1 MSAQVNRQIRLAERP
16 TGLPGDSTWE
26 LTEEAVP
33 VPADGEVLVA
43 VEYLSLDPAM
53 RGYLNDVPS
62 YAPPVQV
69 GAVMRAAGVGRV
81 VASRNPDYAEGER
94 VIGAFGV
101 QEHAVSDGRGL
112 SRVDT
117 SVASSP
123 TWLGLLGY
131 PGLTAYFGLFDV
143 GRAQAGDTVV
153 VSGAA
158 GAVGSVVGQ
167 LAKIR
172 GCRVV
177 GIAGGAEKCAWLRDE
192 LGFDATIDYKSERV
206 GRALHA
212 AAPDGVDVYFDNV
225 GGPVLDNVLAQL
237 RRNAR
242 VVICGAISQ
251 YNATEGVYAP
261 KNYLS
266 LIVNRASMAGMLVF
280 DYAERFPEAIE
291 ELLGW
296 YQKGELV
303 SREQV
308 VGGGVA
314 AFPEALL
321 MLFAGANTGKLVL
334 EV

>member
-16 TGLPGDSTWE
+16 TGLPGDSTWK
-26 LTEEAVP
+26 LTEEDVP
-33 VPADGEVLVA
+33 VAGDGELLVS

-62 YAPPVQV
+62 YAPPVEV
-69 GAVMRAAGVGRV
+69 GAVMRAAGVGV
-81 VASRNPDYAEGER
+81 VVESRNPAYAVGER

-117 SVASSP
+117 SVAPAP

-167 LAKIR
+167 LAKVR

-251 YNATEGVYAP
+251 YNRTEAAYGP

-280 DYAERFPEAIE
+280 DYVERFPEAIK
-291 ELLGW
+291 ELAGW
-296 YQKGELV
+296 YQEGKLI

-308 VGGGVA
+308 VSGGVTE
-314 AFPEALL
+314 FPEALR